1 MHVEDLFKSDL
12 LIHQLLVLVED
23 GEAFGQVSDLSI
35 ILAKHKDPISV
46 HASTL
51 PLAHNFSRVMP
62 LNANLVDSSEESVQ
76 ILQRHSL
83 VELELLPR
91 LLEKTLL
98 CRVNLLG

>member
-1 MHVEDLFKSDL
+1 
-12 LIHQLLVLVED
+12 
-23 GEAFGQVSDLSI
+23 
-35 ILAKHKDPISV
+35 
-46 HASTL
+46 
-51 PLAHNFSRVMP
+51 MP